1 MPKRSLALLFLA
13 LAFVSCFEPPV
24 REDLRLRFLPN
35 GAFVATSTVEITDP
49 QDSNP
54 ALARRLA
61 ATRQAAL
68 DGTDAWGSRFASLQ
82 PGAERFSWEKR
93 LGEVHKATHSAVVT
107 EPESLAG
114 FFSDTSLAVSYTVR
128 PEDGTAEL
136 TIASGPSARATRAQ
150 RKEME
155 RTLGTWSGDVKE
167 YLAATRKLYDY
178 LDEQPDRAEA
188 CFSALFED
196 LLPEGRP
203 EDETGLSPEEQRLV
217 EHLSEAMEKVLEVLL
232 IPAGTDH
239 SPDEISRLVY
249 DPFPARLTV
258 SLPGP
263 PLEVEGFERQEGG
276 ELTVPGFGL
285 WDALQSLEGRWVSPD
300 PVLVYV
306 KNRGQEDSF
315 DLDTFLG
322 QPRRAE
328 PAPTAQE
335 VRQAIETQ
343 LSPEP
348 FYRLTWT
355 VEPDDETPFTWEEKE
370 TK

>member
-35 GAFVATSTVEITDP
+35 GAFVATSTVEIADP

-68 DGTDAWGSRFASLQ
+68 DGTDAWGPRFASLE

-93 LGEVHKATHSAVVT
+93 LGEVHRATHSAVVM
-107 EPESLAG
+107 EPESLAR

-128 PEDGTAEL
+128 PENGTAEL
-136 TIASGPSARATRAQ
+136 TIASGPSARATRVQ

-167 YLAATRKLYDY
+167 YLAAAQKLYDY
-178 LDEQPDRAEA
+178 LDEHPDRAEA
-188 CFSALFED
+188 SFSSLFKE
-196 LLPEGRP
+196 LLPEGEP
-203 EDETGLSPEEQRLV
+203 EDRTELSPEEQRLV
-217 EHLSEAMEKVLEVLL
+217 ERLSQAMEEVLDVLL
-232 IPAGTDH
+232 IPTGADH

-263 PLEVEGFERQEGG
+263 PLEVEGFERKEGG
-276 ELTVPGFGL
+276 ELTVPSLGL

-306 KNRGQEDSF
+306 KNRGREDSF
-315 DLDTFLG
+315 DLEAFLG

-328 PAPTAQE
+328 PAPTAKE
-335 VRQAIETQ
+335 VRQALETQ

-355 VEPDDETPFTWEEKE
+355 VQPDDETPFEWAEKE

>member
-1 MPKRSLALLFLA
+1 MPKRSLALLLLA

-24 REDLRLRFLPN
+24 RETLRLRFLPN

-61 ATRQAAL
+61 ATRQAVL
-68 DGTDAWGSRFASLQ
+68 DGTDSWGSRFASLE

-93 LGEVHKATHSAVVT
+93 LGEVHKATHSAVAT
-107 EPESLAG
+107 EPESLAR
-114 FFSDTSLAVSYTVR
+114 FFSDTSLAVSYAVL
-128 PEDGTAEL
+128 PENGTAEL

-155 RTLGTWSGDVKE
+155 RTLDDWSEDVKE
-167 YLAATRKLYDY
+167 HLEATRALYDY
-178 LDEQPDRAEA
+178 LDGHPDRAEGS
-188 CFSALFED
+188 FSALFSD
-196 LLPEGRP
+196 LLPEGDP
-203 EDETGLSPEEQRLV
+203 EAEAGLSAEERRLV
-217 EHLSEAMEKVLEVLL
+217 ERLSEAMGEVLDVLL
-232 IPAGTDH
+232 IPAGADH

-263 PLEVEGFERQEGG
+263 PLEAEGFEKGEGDR
-276 ELTVPGFGL
+276 EFTVPGVGL
-285 WDALQSLEGRWVSPD
+285 WDALQSLEGRWASPD

-306 KNRGQEDSF
+306 KNRGEDGF
-315 DLDTFLG
+315 DLASFVA

-335 VRQAIETQ
+335 VRQALAAQ

-348 FYRLTWT
+348 FYRLTWR
-355 VEPDDETPFTWEEKE
+355 VQPDDETPFEWEEKE
-370 TK
+370 TR

>member
-1 MPKRSLALLFLA
+1 MPKRAIALLFLA

-49 QDSNP
+49 QDGNP

-68 DGTDAWGSRFASLQ
+68 DGTDAWGPRFASLE

-93 LGEVHKATHSAVVT
+93 LGELHKATRSAVAM
-107 EPESLAG
+107 EPASLAR
-114 FFSDTSLAVSYTVR
+114 FFSDTSLSVSYTVR

-136 TIASGPSARATRAQ
+136 TIAAGSSARATRAQ
-150 RKEME
+150 RKEVE
-155 RTLGTWSGDVKE
+155 RTLGKWSDEVKE

-178 LDEQPDRAEA
+178 LDEHPDRAEA
-188 CFSALFED
+188 SFSSLFEE
-196 LLPEGRP
+196 LLPEGERGDRT
-203 EDETGLSPEEQRLV
+203 ELAPEEQQLV
-217 EHLSEAMEKVLEVLL
+217 DLLGKAMETVLDVLV
-232 IPAGTDH
+232 IPPGSDH

-263 PLEVEGFERQEGG
+263 PLEVEGFERKEGG
-276 ELTVPGFGL
+276 ELAVKGLGL

-300 PVLVYV
+300 PVLTYV
-306 KNRGQEDSF
+306 KNRGQENSF
-315 DLDTFLG
+315 DLETFLG

-328 PAPTAQE
+328 PAPTAKE
-335 VRQAIETQ
+335 VRQALETQ

-348 FYRLTWT
+348 FYRLTWQ
-355 VEPDDETPFTWEEKE
+355 VEPDDETPFAWEEKE

>member
-1 MPKRSLALLFLA
+1 MPKRSLALLALL

-68 DGTDAWGSRFASLQ
+68 DGTDAWGSRFASLE

-93 LGEVHKATHSAVVT
+93 LGEVHKATHSAVVM
-107 EPESLAG
+107 EPESLAR

-136 TIASGPSARATRAQ
+136 TIASGPSARATRTQ

-167 YLAATRKLYDY
+167 YLAATQKLYDY
-178 LDEQPDRAEA
+178 LDEHPDRAEA
-188 CFSALFED
+188 SFSALFED

-203 EDETGLSPEEQRLV
+203 EGKTGLSAEEQRLV
-217 EHLSEAMEKVLEVLL
+217 ERLSQAMEEVLDVLL
-232 IPAGTDH
+232 IPTGADH

-258 SLPGP
+258 TRPAP
-263 PLEVEGFERQEGG
+263 PLEVEGFERKEGG

-306 KNRGQEDSF
+306 KNRGREDSF

-370 TK
+370 TR

>member
-1 MPKRSLALLFLA
+1 MLKRSLVLLLA

-61 ATRQAAL
+61 ATRQALL
-68 DGTDAWGSRFASLQ
+68 DGTDSWGPRFASLE

-93 LGEVHKATHSAVVT
+93 LGEVHKATHSAVGV
-107 EPESLAG
+107 EPESLAR
-114 FFSDTSLAVSYTVR
+114 FFSDTSLAVTYAVL
-128 PEDGTAEL
+128 PESGTAEL
-136 TIASGPSARATRAQ
+136 AIASGPSARATRAQ

-155 RTLGTWSGDVKE
+155 RTLGDWSGNVKE
-167 YLAATRKLYDY
+167 YLGATQKLYEY
-178 LDEQPDRAEA
+178 LDGHPNRAEA
-188 CFSALFED
+188 CFSALFRD
-196 LLPEGRP
+196 LLSEGEPEK
-203 EDETGLSPEEQRLV
+203 LVPEEQQLVDRLNGT
-217 EHLSEAMEKVLEVLL
+217 MENVLAVLL
-232 IPAGTDH
+232 VPAGADH

-263 PLEVEGFERQEGG
+263 PLEAEGFEKGPGDREF
-276 ELTVPGFGL
+276 TVPGVGL

-306 KNRGQEDSF
+306 KNRGEDSF
-315 DLDTFLG
+315 DLKSFLA

-328 PAPTAQE
+328 PAPTAKE
-335 VRQAIETQ
+335 VRQALAAQ
-343 LSPEP
+343 LSPQP
-348 FYRLTWT
+348 FYRLTWR
-355 VEPDDETPFTWEEKE
+355 VQPDDETPFEWEEKE
-370 TK
+370 TR

>member
-1 MPKRSLALLFLA
+1 MPKRFLALLSLAL
-13 LAFVSCFEPPV
+13 FVSCFEPPV
-24 REDLRLRFLPN
+24 QEDLRLRFLPN

-68 DGTDAWGSRFASLQ
+68 DGTDAWGPRFASLE

-93 LGEVHKATHSAVVT
+93 LGEVHKATRSAVAT
-107 EPESLAG
+107 EPESLSR
-114 FFSDTSLAVSYTVR
+114 FFSDTSLAVTYTVR

-136 TIASGPSARATRAQ
+136 TIAAGPSARATRAQ

-155 RTLGTWSGDVKE
+155 RTLGDWSGHVKE
-167 YLAATRKLYDY
+167 YLGATQKLYEY
-178 LDEQPDRAEA
+178 LDDHPDRAEA
-188 CFSALFED
+188 CFSALFKD
-196 LLPEGRP
+196 LLSEGEPEK
-203 EDETGLSPEEQRLV
+203 LVPEEQRLV
-217 EHLSEAMEKVLEVLL
+217 DRLNDTMENVLAVLL
-232 IPAGTDH
+232 VPAGEDH

-249 DPFPARLTV
+249 DPFPARFTV
-258 SLPGP
+258 TLPGS
-263 PLEVEGFERQEGG
+263 PLEVEGFERKEGG
-276 ELTVPGFGL
+276 ELTVQGVGL

-306 KNRGQEDSF
+306 KNRGQEGSF
-315 DLDTFLG
+315 DLETFLG

-328 PAPTAQE
+328 PAPTAKE
-335 VRQAIETQ
+335 VRQALAAQ

-348 FYRLTWT
+348 FYRLTWA
-355 VEPDDETPFTWEEKE
+355 VEPDDETPFAWEEKE